1 MGMGRVLERKC
12 AGVNQ
17 IGIVACRLAWGLSV
31 SSVMKQPSLLIR
43 WFAPILFAL
52 TLSGFAAAENP
63 APEEN
68 KAKTLDQKIDEWF
81 GKATG
86 PFVNAVFY
94 PLATDI
100 DVEKVSKMPENLT
113 LAAPAGV
120 DLWFY
125 RADDKSEWQRVSVVK
140 NKDGL
145 YCEELGMAEKSS
157 GEVKPFSGQWT
168 PAKFKIFLVIFWL
181 AAAGVILTIV
191 FKFINIRA
199 FGLAMRTV
207 RGKYSLDSDPGSVT
221 HFQALT
227 AAVSGTVGLGNI
239 AGVAIGIHSGG
250 PGVAF
255 WLFLSGFLGM
265 STKFAECTLG
275 VKYRIFDTQKNVHG
289 GPMYYLRLGLE
300 ERGMKSL
307 GMVLAFFFAIFCVFA
322 SFGGG
327 NVFQVNQVTTQLINI
342 TGGENSFF
350 FENQW
355 VFGLIMAFMTALV
368 IIGGIKGIAKV
379 TGKLVPLMC
388 ITYVVSCLLVLI
400 VNASHIIPA
409 LQMIMTEAFQPR
421 AAITGG
427 LVAAFIWG
435 MRRATFSNEA
445 GIGSAP
451 IAHAAAKTRR
461 PASEGVVA
469 LLEPFLDT
477 VVICTMT
484 ALVLCVT
491 MNFEGGNSANYE
503 INGHSYVLGTSGT
516 GFKEGIAMT
525 SAAFETVHTSFKYIL
540 FTCVFLF
547 AFSTLITW
555 SYYGLQAW
563 QYLFGKKVIT
573 AWVYKVIFCL
583 IIIVGSAASMA
594 NATDFSDASLF
605 AMSVPNLIGVYLLLP
620 IVRSELARFVSF
632 AKRVD
637 DGATVEEADAA
648 DRKHES

>member
-1 MGMGRVLERKC
+1 MTALLFLLFCGGSF
-12 AGVNQ
+12 AQGVSEQ
-17 IGIVACRLAWGLSV
+17 KEMS
-31 SSVMKQPSLLIR
+31 
-43 WFAPILFAL
+43 
-52 TLSGFAAAENP
+52 
-63 APEEN
+63 
-68 KAKTLDQKIDEWF
+68 LDQKIDQWF
-81 GKATG
+81 GDISG
-86 PFVNAVFY
+86 PFVNSIFY
-94 PLATDI
+94 SIKIGEFDAL
-100 DVEKVSKMPENLT
+100 L
-113 LAAPAGV
+113 
-120 DLWFY
+120 
-125 RADDKSEWQRVSVVK
+125 VV
-140 NKDGL
+140 
-145 YCEELGMAEKSS
+145 
-157 GEVKPFSGQWT
+157 
-168 PAKFKIFLVIFWL
+168 FWL
-181 AAAGVILTIV
+181 ALAGVIVTIA

-207 RGKYSLDSDPGSVT
+207 RGKYSHASDPGSVT

-275 VKYRIFDTQKNVHG
+275 VKYRIFDTEGRVHG
-289 GPMYYLRLGLE
+289 GPMYYLRRGLT
-300 ERGMKSL
+300 ERGMKPL

-327 NVFQVNQVTTQLINI
+327 NIFQVNQVTSQLINI
-342 TGGENSFF
+342 TGGETSFF
-350 FENQW
+350 ASNQW
-355 VFGLIMAFMTALV
+355 VFGLMMALMTALV

-379 TGKLVPLMC
+379 TDKLVPLMC
-388 ITYVVSCLLVLI
+388 GIYVFSAVLVLI
-400 VNASHIIPA
+400 VNASHILPA
-409 LQMIMTEAFQPR
+409 IQMIMREAFEPR

-477 VVICTMT
+477 VVICSMT

-491 MNFEGGNSANYE
+491 MNIEGDTANYT
-503 INGHSYVLGTSGT
+503 INGVQQVFGSNLADKNKV
-516 GFKEGIAMT
+516 GIAMT
-525 SAAFETVHTSFKYIL
+525 SAAFETIHSSFKYVL
-540 FTCVFLF
+540 FFCVFSF

-563 QYLFGKKVIT
+563 QYLFGKKPIT
-573 AWVYKVIFCL
+573 AWIYKCIFCL
-583 IIIVGSAASMA
+583 IIVVGSSASMGK
-594 NATDFSDASLF
+594 ATDFSDASLF
-605 AMSVPNLIGVYLLLP
+605 AMSIPNLIGVYLLLP
-620 IVRSELARFVSF
+620 VVRRELMSFLAF

-637 DGATVEEADAA
+637 AGATVEEADAA
-648 DRKHES
+648 ERKEQA

>member
-1 MGMGRVLERKC
+1 M
-12 AGVNQ
+12 NQ
-17 IGIVACRLAWGLSV
+17 IGIVACRLAWGLPV
-31 SSVMKQPSLLIR
+31 SLGMKQASPLIR

-52 TLSGFAAAENP
+52 TLSGLATAEDAAPKVN
-63 APEEN
+63 AP
-68 KAKTLDQKIDEWF
+68 KTPDQKIDEWF

-94 PLATDI
+94 PLAADI

-113 LAAPAGV
+113 LAAPGGA

-125 RADDKSEWQRVSVVK
+125 RADEKSEWQRVSVVK

-145 YCEELGMAEKSS
+145 YCEELGMAEKAS
-157 GEVKPFSGQWT
+157 GTVKSFSGQWT

-181 AAAGVILTIV
+181 AAAGVILTVV

-275 VKYRIFDTQKNVHG
+275 VKYRIFDTEGNVHG
-289 GPMYYLRLGLE
+289 GPMYYLRRGLH

-307 GMVLAFFFAIFCVFA
+307 GMVLALFFAVFCVFA

-327 NVFQVNQVTTQLINI
+327 NIFQVNQVTTQLINI

-355 VFGLIMAFMTALV
+355 VFGVIMALMTGLV

-379 TGKLVPLMC
+379 TDKLVPLMC
-388 ITYVVSCLLVLI
+388 IMYVVSCILVLI
-400 VNASHIIPA
+400 VNASHIFPA
-409 LQMIMTEAFQPR
+409 LQMIISEAFNPR

-477 VVICTMT
+477 VVICSLT

-491 MNFEGGNSANYE
+491 MNFEGANSANYE

-525 SAAFETVHTSFKYIL
+525 SAAFETIHTSFKYVL
-540 FTCVFLF
+540 FLCVFLF

-563 QYLFGKKVIT
+563 QYLFGKKAIT
-573 AWVYKVIFCL
+573 GWIYKVIFCL
-583 IIIVGSAASMA
+583 IIIVGSSASMA

-605 AMSVPNLIGVYLLLP
+605 AMSIPNLIGVYLLLP

-632 AKRVD
+632 TKRVD

-648 DRKHES
+648 DRQHES

>member
-1 MGMGRVLERKC
+1 MARE
-12 AGVNQ
+12 
-17 IGIVACRLAWGLSV
+17 ST
-31 SSVMKQPSLLIR
+31 P
-43 WFAPILFAL
+43 
-52 TLSGFAAAENP
+52 
-63 APEEN
+63 PEE
-68 KAKTLDQKIDEWF
+68 KKKSLDQKIDEWF

-86 PFVNAVFY
+86 PFVNAIFY

-113 LAAPAGV
+113 LPAPGGA
-120 DLWFY
+120 DMWYY
-125 RADDKSEWQRVSVVK
+125 RADNKSAWQRVSVVK
-140 NKDGL
+140 NENGL
-145 YCEELGMAEKSS
+145 YCAELQMAEKAS
-157 GEVKPFSGQWT
+157 GSASPFSGQWT
-168 PAKFKIFLVIFWL
+168 PAKFKMFLVIFWL
-181 AAAGVILTIV
+181 AAAGIILTLA

-199 FGLAMRTV
+199 FGLATRTV
-207 RGKYSLDSDPGSVT
+207 RGKYSQSSDPGSVT

-275 VKYRIFDTQKNVHG
+275 VKYRIFDTEGRVHG
-289 GPMYYLRLGLE
+289 GPMYYLRRGLH

-327 NVFQVNQVTTQLINI
+327 NIFQVNQVTTQLINI
-342 TGGENSFF
+342 TGEEDSFF
-350 FENQW
+350 FKNQW

-368 IIGGIKGIAKV
+368 IIGGIKGIARV
-379 TGKLVPLMC
+379 TSRLVPFMC
-388 ITYVVSCLLVLI
+388 GVYVISAILVLI

-409 LQMIMTEAFQPR
+409 IQMIVSEAFQPR

-484 ALVLCVT
+484 SLVLCVT
-491 MNFEGGNSANYE
+491 MDFEGDSANYA
-503 INGHSYVLGTSGT
+503 INGHSYVLGASGT
-516 GFKEGIAMT
+516 GWKEGIAMT
-525 SAAFETVHTSFKYIL
+525 SAAFETIHSSFKYIL
-540 FTCVFLF
+540 FLCVFSF

-563 QYLFGKKVIT
+563 QYLFGKKLIT
-573 AWVYKVIFCL
+573 AWIYKVIFCL

-605 AMSVPNLIGVYLLLP
+605 AMSIPNLIGVYLLLP
-620 IVRSELARFVSF
+620 IVRSELTRFIAF

-637 DGATVEEADAA
+637 DGASLEEADVF
-648 DRKHES
+648 DSEHQS